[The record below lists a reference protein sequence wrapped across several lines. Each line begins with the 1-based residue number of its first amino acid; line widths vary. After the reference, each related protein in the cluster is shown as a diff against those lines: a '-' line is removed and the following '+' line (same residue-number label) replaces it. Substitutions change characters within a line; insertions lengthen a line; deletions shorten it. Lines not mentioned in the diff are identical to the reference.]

1 VRKLFILIFILLLVG
16 CSSTKHCSN
25 NERKNLMLLENTEL
39 GRNKE
44 FHSKHNKKTKRKAYR
59 KYKKNITYHPYK
71 FRRYGG
77 GMIGGTKY

>member
-1 VRKLFILIFILLLVG
+1 
-16 CSSTKHCSN
+16 
-25 NERKNLMLLENTEL
+25 MLLENTEL